1 MSLSNDLRAVFN
13 LRNQIE
19 EISQGNDYSGIKQC
33 WEKEITLLTADMN
46 ETLRYLEDECTGD
59 DFGWIS
65 EVFDDVAEI
74 TQSRRFIEAL
84 RKLAIKYPKETKDYN
99 IIPFIDSAEACIW
112 DESNS

>member
-1 MSLSNDLRAVFN
+1 MKLADDLRNIFKDLDKYESVTDGTWDWGVEQC
-13 LRNQIE
+13 RN
-19 EISQGNDYSGIKQC
+19 
-33 WEKEITLLTADMN
+33 KEIALLTADMN

-112 DESNS
+112 DDNNL